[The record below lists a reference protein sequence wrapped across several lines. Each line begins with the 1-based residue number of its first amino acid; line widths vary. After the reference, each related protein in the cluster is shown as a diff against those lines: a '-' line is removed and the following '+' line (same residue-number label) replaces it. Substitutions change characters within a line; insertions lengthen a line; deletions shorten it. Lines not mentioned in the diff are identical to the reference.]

1 MRLNLAVSVLTLMA
15 AAAAFAFAFLLW
27 LEIRDAGPEPVPAP
41 AIVEP
46 APANPGRGEISM
58 ELVERI
64 AGMSAKRKLLGG
76 PVFSAWDL
84 AGCDG
89 YFAGLSIPSD
99 VDE

>member
-1 MRLNLAVSVLTLMA
+1 
-15 AAAAFAFAFLLW
+15 
-27 LEIRDAGPEPVPAP
+27 
-41 AIVEP
+41 
-46 APANPGRGEISM
+46 M